1 MRGPGNWRL
10 YVTEPDATQSKTQNA
25 ALLGGTRMETNSFRE
40 ELTAGEA
47 EELVAAT
54 PSKWARTKLE
64 IVSEAQRE
72 SASYGDACLR
82 CDDDGDVLA
91 VFCNFGGAM
100 PLSATDGLQRV
111 ATFTYDAACKTIVY
125 QRPGMPPQL
134 LRLIAMR
141 NAIGFVRGR
150 EGLSLANFL
159 SEFSEYLGAVRSTR
173 LRAQVA

>member
-1 MRGPGNWRL
+1 MN
-10 YVTEPDATQSKTQNA
+10 VTEPDATQSKTQKA

-40 ELTAGEA
+40 EPTAGEA
-47 EELVAAT
+47 EELVAAA
-54 PSKWARTKLE
+54 PNKWTRTKLE

-82 CDDDGDVLA
+82 CDDDGDMLA

-100 PLSATDGLQRV
+100 PLGATADGLQRV

-134 LRLIAMR
+134 LRVIAMR

>member
-1 MRGPGNWRL
+1 
-10 YVTEPDATQSKTQNA
+10 
-25 ALLGGTRMETNSFRE
+25 METNSFQE
-40 ELTAGEA
+40 ELRTGEA
-47 EELVAAT
+47 EELVAAA
-54 PSKWARTKLE
+54 PNKWTLTKLE

-72 SASYGDACLR
+72 SASYGNACLR
-82 CDDDGDVLA
+82 CDDDGEVLA
-91 VFCNFGGAM
+91 VFCNFGVAM
-100 PLSATDGLQRV
+100 PPSATAGGLQRV
-111 ATFTYDAACKTIVY
+111 ATFTYDGACKTIVY